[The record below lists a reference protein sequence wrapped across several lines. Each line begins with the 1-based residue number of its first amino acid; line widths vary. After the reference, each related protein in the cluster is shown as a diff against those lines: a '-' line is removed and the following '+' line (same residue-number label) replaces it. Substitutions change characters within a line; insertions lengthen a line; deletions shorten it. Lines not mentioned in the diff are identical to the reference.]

1 MIASI
6 GQGPGRLEQPLP
18 LLPSTLSAQKH
29 SLDASTNGII
39 VAMASTLMLARLL
52 VDLSGHFPLQHDAFA
67 VNALL

>member
-39 VAMASTLMLARLL
+39 VAMASNLLL
-52 VDLSGHFPLQHDAFA
+52 VMAS
-67 VNALL
+67 NLLWPPTY